1 MFMTLSNKTYI
12 AVIADIK
19 ESKKISN
26 RNEVQKQL
34 GQVLT
39 EINEKYNNDIY
50 SKFTITLGDEFQGL
64 LCNGANTMNI
74 ISDIERRMFPVK
86 LRFGIGIGEII
97 TDVNKEISIGADGP
111 AYHMARKAIEHLK
124 ADEKKKRT
132 NTADTRIEI
141 DGNEKA
147 ALLLN
152 TILSLLTIIKENW
165 SDRQR
170 EIIWD
175 MLEHQ
180 DSQMSVAN
188 RLNIKQPSVQKSMS
202 KGKYY
207 AFKDAMD
214 TIGKILGEIRREDV

>member
-207 AFKDAMD
+207 ASKDAMD